1 MRKDGTLVVTIIRG
15 SPARGV
21 NARKAPMSDAYPIEP
36 VEVEP
41 VDTKRRRICTA
52 IPNPGTV
59 AMIESLRKTEPWC
72 MEGQPPIV
80 WDRAEKATV
89 YDAYGNQWIDMTSGV
104 LIANAGHGRQA
115 MVDAITAVTQKPLL
129 TTYCFPHETR
139 VELTKQLQQVAPRSD
154 DKVMLVSTGS
164 EATELSIKLA
174 REYSRTTHSHKKD
187 VFVTFHNAFH
197 GRTLGAQFA
206 GGVPSLK
213 DWIGYGDTHFV
224 QVVFPDGVRCEP
236 SDMTFDA
243 FERQLADAGIDEN
256 RVCGVMTET
265 YQGGNSSFAPV
276 QYIQALRAWCDA
288 HDVILIMDEVQA
300 GFGRTGTFWGFEHYG
315 IVPDLIA
322 CGKGI
327 SGAMPLSAVI
337 GRKDLL
343 DQFPPGSMTSTHSG
357 NPLCC
362 AGALASL
369 NIILDENLVER
380 AATVGRTLQAGC
392 ARIADRFDDVILAHH
407 GRGLVASLH
416 CVHPGGNEP
425 DAQLAFHVVGRAVQQ
440 GVMLFAPVGYG
451 GGSVKLSPPL
461 CIEEDAV
468 VEAIQVI
475 EEAFAHVLE
484 TRTVS

>member
-1 MRKDGTLVVTIIRG
+1 
-15 SPARGV
+15 
-21 NARKAPMSDAYPIEP
+21 MSDAYPIEP

-59 AMIESLRKTEPWC
+59 AMIESLRETEPWC

-300 GFGRTGTFWGFEHYG
+300 GFGRTGKFWGFEHYD

-327 SGAMPLSAVI
+327 SGALPLSAVI
-337 GRKDLL
+337 GRKELL
-343 DQFPPGSMTSTHSG
+343 DSFGPGAMTSTHAG
-357 NPLCC
+357 NPVCAASALACLNLIIDEQLPQRAAELGTILL
-362 AGALASL
+362 AGA
-369 NIILDENLVER
+369 D
-380 AATVGRTLQAGC
+380 
-392 ARIADRFDDVILAHH
+392 RIAQRFSDVILACH
-407 GRGLVASLH
+407 GKGLVAALH
-416 CVHPGGNEP
+416 CVKPGSDEP
-425 DAQLAFHVVGRAVQQ
+425 DDMLAWKVIGRAVQT
-440 GVMLFAPVGYG
+440 GLMMFGPVGYG
-451 GGSVKLSPPL
+451 GASVKLSPPL
-461 CIEEDAV
+461 VIEEDALT
-468 VEAIQVI
+468 EALQ
-475 EEAFAHVLE
+475 VLE
-484 TRTVS
+484 DAFEYVLNE